1 MTVIRTPS
9 ALEDI
14 KDVNIIGN
22 EYDMRL
28 TSGWIWN
35 SDPKTPSMLYDEDEQ
50 YEYHPMIVL

>member
-1 MTVIRTPS
+1 M
-9 ALEDI
+9 EDI
-14 KDVNIIGN
+14 KNVNITGN

-28 TSGWIWN
+28 TSCWIWN